1 MRISRRGGG
10 FFEKARVSRRKVMNG
25 EGEERENRS
34 APGMD
39 SAKGHTGP
47 IGV

>member
-10 FFEKARVSRRKVMNG
+10 FFEKARVSRRKVM
-25 EGEERENRS
+25 ERGEERENRS